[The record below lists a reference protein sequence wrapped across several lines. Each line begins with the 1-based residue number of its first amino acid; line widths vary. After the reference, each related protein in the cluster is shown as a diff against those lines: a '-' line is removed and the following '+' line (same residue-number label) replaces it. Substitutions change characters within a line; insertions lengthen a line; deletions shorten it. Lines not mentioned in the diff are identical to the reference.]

1 VIVSLEQYRQGQH
14 DAGAASEA
22 FRSFIRTHVFG
33 NPHIWILSIANFFVY
48 TMRYALLDWGP
59 TLLGET
65 RGIKISTAAWMIGAF
80 EGSGVLGGLAAG
92 WITDKLFGGRGART
106 SVFWM
111 FGCMGAILVFAMIVF
126 SPDSVR
132 TYRRV
137 AAGALFLSFV
147 PDVLLATSHD
157 MGGGWS
163 EALFLMI
170 MHVVVWAICVTVL
183 PGLSMTSHSETA
195 AKPDRP
201 LSIL

>member
-1 VIVSLEQYRQGQH
+1 VSDESAHVDSRRMLWL
-14 DAGAASEA
+14 APLTIAASVVAVLAVREVA
-22 FRSFIRTHVFG
+22 IRVVHPAPEFMPLTPG
-33 NPHIWILSIANFFVY
+33 PPILDTI
-48 TMRYALLDWGP
+48 
-59 TLLGET
+59 LGC
-65 RGIKISTAAWMIGAF
+65 
-80 EGSGVLGGLAAG
+80 L
-92 WITDKLFGGRGART
+92 
-106 SVFWM
+106 
-111 FGCMGAILVFAMIVF
+111 GAILVFAMIVF

-163 EALFLMI
+163 EAFFLMI

-183 PGLSMTSHSETA
+183 PGLSMTSNSEAT